1 MILSIIVGLCIFLVV
16 PLLFKDKFGRK
27 KKNQYKAL
35 TMVCKIIGI
44 AIIVV
49 ALLNHYLGFLN

>member
-1 MILSIIVGLCIFLVV
+1 MVISIIIGLCICLVV
-16 PLLFKDKFGRK
+16 PLIFKDKFGRK

-35 TMVCKIIGI
+35 KLFCQIIGI

-49 ALLNHYLGFLN
+49 SMVNYFL